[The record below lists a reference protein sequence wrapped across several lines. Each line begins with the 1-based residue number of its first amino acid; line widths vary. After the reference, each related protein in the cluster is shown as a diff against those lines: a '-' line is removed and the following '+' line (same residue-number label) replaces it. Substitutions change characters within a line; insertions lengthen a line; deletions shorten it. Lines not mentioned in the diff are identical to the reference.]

1 MGDTLLRVG
10 GVKDGDKEDMKE
22 EEREYKKVE
31 EVKPKS

>member
-1 MGDTLLRVG
+1 MGDALLRVG

-22 EEREYKKVE
+22 GEREYKKVE